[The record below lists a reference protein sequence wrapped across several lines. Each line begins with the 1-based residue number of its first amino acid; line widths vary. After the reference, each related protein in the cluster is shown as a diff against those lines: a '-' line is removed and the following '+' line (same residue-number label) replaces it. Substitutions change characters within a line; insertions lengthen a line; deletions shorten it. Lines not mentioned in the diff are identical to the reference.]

1 MDAPTCD
8 VRAVVLAVPI
18 IPLPVSPLPSAT
30 ASPASGVLIW
40 RFGANPGEPQPSKAA
55 TNKCLAQSNKS
66 RTGVPA
72 TNKRPAARRNSS
84 ARRQL
89 GETPLRGQRCR
100 SFTALW
106 RRESSGS

>member
-30 ASPASGVLIW
+30 ASPASGVLIC

-66 RTGVPA
+66 RTGLPA
-72 TNKRPAARRNSS
+72 TNNGPAAQRNSS
-84 ARRQL
+84 GAANLARP
-89 GETPLRGQRCR
+89 PLRGQRCR
-100 SFTALW
+100 SFPAFW
-106 RRESSGS
+106 RRQSSGS